1 MTHDTVTIPTNVL
14 TEMHL
19 MQAALADLQRA
30 IVVLDGTYI
39 VGDLSKLAWHRNQ
52 LVNELQTWM
61 PELRISA

>member
-1 MTHDTVTIPTNVL
+1 MADTVTIPTNVL

-39 VGDLSKLAWHRNQ
+39 VGDLRKLAWHRNQ